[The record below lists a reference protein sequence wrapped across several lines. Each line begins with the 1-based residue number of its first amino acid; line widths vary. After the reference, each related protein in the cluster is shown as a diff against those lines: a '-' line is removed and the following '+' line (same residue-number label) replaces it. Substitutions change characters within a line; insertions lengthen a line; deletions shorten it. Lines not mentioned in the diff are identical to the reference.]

1 MKKLISLLLIAAVVF
16 SMAVPA
22 GAAFSDISDATTQKE
37 VAVLQMM
44 GVING
49 TSDTTF
55 SPNGTLTRA
64 QFCKMAVTLMGRADE
79 EPLYRNR
86 TIFPDVKSNHWARGY
101 INLAV
106 NISVG
111 GTAGEDGQ
119 TTGGTKLI
127 RGMGDGTFR
136 PDRAITY
143 AEAVTILLRVLG
155 YSDADAGMNW
165 PKGYLEL
172 GSQIG
177 LTTGMNLSA
186 NQSLTRAQAAHLFST
201 MLTTPQK
208 GGSLYYNALGSAQQ
222 DVVLMD
228 NNAKADDGTTGAIRT
243 SASETPI
250 KTVSGVAPAELV
262 GSRGTLITD
271 TTGRAAAF
279 IPTGSHKT
287 ITIGT
292 AQAAWVTDRAGTRYN
307 IPAEAPAY
315 TTTENT
321 TFDKLWMDLKGG
333 SQLTLFYSDAGKV
346 EGVYLRTV
354 SADEAMVARQVSSGN
369 PFAALL
375 NGATNYT
382 IYRDGNP
389 ASVGDIQAYDV
400 GTYDPASRVLSVSSA
415 KITGRYDNVWPN
427 LQSPAKV
434 TVLGAELDVLPMAME
449 DLAGFKLGDTIT
461 LLLTADGQVAGAVPS
476 STLRTDNVGVLE
488 DEGIRLLN
496 GILAKG
502 EISGTAEKGELV
514 RVTSTGAGKLSVSRV
529 ATSGAG
535 GSLDVAGRKVGT
547 APLSGGCRLFE
558 KVGNSAMR
566 EITFEDLTCT
576 TVPSS
581 KITYAHKDSGG
592 NVDVLILNDVTGD
605 LYTYGM
611 LKNGTPKQGSFGGE
625 TYENRTIFVEN
636 SGKKNPGTAPTSKD
650 TAIAN
655 NMAFSKNAMAG
666 LIATADGEKIAGSI
680 MLTEEK
686 GVHRSD
692 FTTRD
697 GKVYVTLDSQEMR
710 VSDSV
715 QCYNKA
721 TGTWFDSLE
730 DCRAFSDNLTVY
742 YDRPVQDGGKVRV
755 VVAQ

>member
-1 MKKLISLLLIAAVVF
+1 MMKKLISLLLIAAVVF

-22 GAAFSDISDATTQKE
+22 GAAFSDISDTTTQKE

-55 SPNGTLTRA
+55 SPGGTLTRA

-86 TIFPDVKSNHWARGY
+86 TIFPDVKSSHWARGY

-106 NISVG
+106 NIDVG
-111 GTAGEDGQ
+111 GTTGEDGQ

-143 AEAVTILLRVLG
+143 AEAVTILLRMLG
-155 YSDADAGMNW
+155 YTDLDAGMNW
-165 PKGYLEL
+165 PKGYLDL
-172 GSQIG
+172 GGQVG
-177 LTTGMNLSA
+177 LTKGMALSA
-186 NQSLTRAQAAHLFST
+186 NQSLTRAQAAHLFCT

-208 GGSLYYNALGSAQQ
+208 GGSLYYNVLGSAQQ
-222 DVVLMD
+222 DVVLM
-228 NNAKADDGTTGAIRT
+228 NSNAKAEDGTTGAMGT
-243 SASETPI
+243 SAGVF
-250 KTVSGVAPAELV
+250 KTVSGVVPAELV
-262 GSRGTLITD
+262 GTRGVLVTD
-271 TTGRAAAF
+271 ESGRAAAF
-279 IPTGSHKT
+279 VPTGSHKT
-287 ITIGT
+287 ITVGT
-292 AQAAWVTDRAGTRYN
+292 VQAAWVTDRAGTRYD

-315 TTTENT
+315 TTTEKT

-346 EGVYLRTV
+346 EGVYLRTAA
-354 SADEAMVARQVSSGN
+354 ADSAMVAREVSSGN

-375 NGATNYT
+375 NGASNYT

-400 GTYDPASRVLSVSSA
+400 GTYDPAARVLSVSSA

-461 LLLTADGQVAGAVPS
+461 LLLTSDGQVAGATSS
-476 STLRTDNVGVLE
+476 STVRSDNIGVLE
-488 DEGIRLLN
+488 KEGVRLLN
-496 GILAKG
+496 GVLAKG
-502 EISGTAEKGELV
+502 TISGTAEEGELV
-514 RVTSTGAGKLSVSRV
+514 RVSSSGAGKLTVSRV
-529 ATSGAG
+529 SGNGVSGA
-535 GSLDVAGRKVGT
+535 LDVAGRKVGT
-547 APLSGGCRLFE
+547 TALNGGCRFFE

-566 EITFEDLTCT
+566 EIFYDDLTCAS
-576 TVPSS
+576 VPSS

-592 NVDVLILNDVTGD
+592 NIDVLIFDDVTGD
-605 LYTYGM
+605 LHTYGM
-611 LKNGTPKQGSFGGE
+611 VKNGDPQVVEGDMGYT
-625 TYENRTIFVEN
+625 NRTVYVQN
-636 SGKKNPGTAPTSKD
+636 SKGASE
-650 TAIAN
+650 AIVSNMSIPKN
-655 NMAFSKNAMAG
+655 NMG
-666 LIATADGEKIAGSI
+666 GIIATADGKKIAGSI
-680 MLTEEK
+680 SLTEEK
-686 GVHRSD
+686 DVRRSD

-697 GKVYVTLDSQEMR
+697 GKVYVTLSSQEMR
-710 VSDSV
+710 VSDDV
-715 QCYNKA
+715 QCYNKT
-721 TGTWFDSLE
+721 TGTWFKSLE

-742 YDRPVQDGGKVRV
+742 YDRPVKEGGKVRI

>member
-22 GAAFSDISDATTQKE
+22 GAVFSDITDTTTQKE
-37 VAVLQMM
+37 VAVLEMM

-49 TSDTTF
+49 TSATTF

-86 TIFPDVKSNHWARGY
+86 TIFPDVKSSHWARGY
-101 INLAV
+101 VNLAV
-106 NISVG
+106 NINVG
-111 GTAGEDGQ
+111 GTTGEDGQ
-119 TTGGTKLI
+119 TSGGTKLI

-143 AEAVTILLRVLG
+143 AEAVTILLRMLG
-155 YSDADAGMNW
+155 YSDLDAGMNW
-165 PKGYLEL
+165 PKGYLDL
-172 GSQIG
+172 GGQVG

-208 GGSLYYNALGSAQQ
+208 GGSLYYNVLGSAQQ
-222 DVVLMD
+222 DVVLMN
-228 NNAKADDGTTGAIRT
+228 NNAKADDGTTGAMGT
-243 SASETPI
+243 SNGTF
-250 KTVSGVAPAELV
+250 KTVSGVVPPELV
-262 GSRGTLITD
+262 GTRGVLVTD
-271 TTGRAAAF
+271 ESGRAAAF
-279 IPTGSHKT
+279 IPVGTHKT
-287 ITIGT
+287 ITVGT
-292 AQAAWVTDRAGTRYN
+292 AQAAWVTDRAGTRYD

-315 TTTENT
+315 TTTEKT

-333 SQLTLFYSDAGKV
+333 SQLTLFYSEAGKV
-346 EGVYLRTV
+346 EGVYLRTA
-354 SADEAMVARQVSSGN
+354 SADTAMVAREVSSGN
-369 PFAALL
+369 PFASLL
-375 NGATNYT
+375 NGASNYT
-382 IYRDGNP
+382 IFRDGNP

-434 TVLGAELDVLPMAME
+434 TVLGAELDVLPMAIE
-449 DLAGFKLGDTIT
+449 DLAKFKLGDTIT
-461 LLLTADGQVAGAVPS
+461 LFLTSDGQVAGAAS
-476 STLRTDNVGVLE
+476 SQTVRSENIGVLE
-488 DEGIRLLN
+488 EEGVRLLN

-502 EISGTAEKGELV
+502 TISGTAAAGELV
-514 RVTSTGAGKLSVSRV
+514 RVSSGSVGKLSVSRISG
-529 ATSGAG
+529 SGAG
-535 GSLDVAGRKVGT
+535 GTLDVAARKVGST
-547 APLSGGCRLFE
+547 PLNGGCRLFE

-566 EITFEDLTCT
+566 EIFFDDLTCA

-592 NVDVLILNDVTGD
+592 NIDLLILNDVTGD

-611 LKNGTPKQGSFGGE
+611 VKNGEPQGGGSGE
-625 TYENRTIFVEN
+625 LTYENRTVYVEN
-636 SGKKNPGTAPTSKD
+636 GSTEAFKPVIS
-650 TAIAN
+650 
-655 NMAFSKNAMAG
+655 NMAIPKGGMGG
-666 LIATADGEKIAGSI
+666 LVATADGQKLAGSI
-680 MLTEEK
+680 TLTAEK
-686 GVHRSD
+686 DVRRSD

-697 GKVYVTLDSQEMR
+697 GKVYVTLSTQEMR
-710 VSDSV
+710 VSDDV
-715 QCYNKA
+715 QCYNK
-721 TGTWFDSLE
+721 TTKTWFKSLE

-742 YDRPVQDGGKVRV
+742 YDRPVKDGGKVRV
-755 VVAQ
+755 VVAE